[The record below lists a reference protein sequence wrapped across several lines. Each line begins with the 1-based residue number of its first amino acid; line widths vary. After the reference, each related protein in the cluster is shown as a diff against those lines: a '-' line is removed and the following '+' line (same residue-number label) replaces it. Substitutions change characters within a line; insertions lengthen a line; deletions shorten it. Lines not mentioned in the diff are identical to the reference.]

1 MDNYKKLLRDLI
13 LLSLTFGMILFPV
26 EKSYGFDILKCLGTE
41 ELILHQKKLTGPL
54 YHLNQEFINELSSWG
69 KVNIKKDQLD
79 LICTSKKFSPSVNLL
94 RHFLLYGKSFF
105 NDTPTN
111 MVSAVAARAL
121 QKSLLDALLLK
132 VPSLFF
138 NYLSSLQALSTNPH
152 CLNENIPELRY
163 FIYQFKY
170 LEDEV
175 SSKDLLADKQ
185 KIKNIF
191 SKINNLGS
199 ILKKCNKNSN

>member
-26 EKSYGFDILKCLGTE
+26 QKSYGLDILKCLGAE

-54 YHLNQEFINELSSWG
+54 YLLNQQFISELSSWG
-69 KVNIKKDQLD
+69 KIRIKKDELY
-79 LICTSKKFSPSVNLL
+79 LICTSKDFSPSVNLL
-94 RHFLLYGKSFF
+94 RHFLIYGKSFF
-105 NDTPTN
+105 KKYKVNDETT
-111 MVSAVAARAL
+111 VSVRAL

-132 VPSLFF
+132 VPSLFL

-152 CLNENIPELRY
+152 CLDVYIPEIKY

-170 LEDEV
+170 LENEI
-175 SSKDLLADKQ
+175 SSKELLSDKQ

-191 SKINNLGS
+191 AKIKNLGA
-199 ILKKCNKNSN
+199 ILKKCEKTSN